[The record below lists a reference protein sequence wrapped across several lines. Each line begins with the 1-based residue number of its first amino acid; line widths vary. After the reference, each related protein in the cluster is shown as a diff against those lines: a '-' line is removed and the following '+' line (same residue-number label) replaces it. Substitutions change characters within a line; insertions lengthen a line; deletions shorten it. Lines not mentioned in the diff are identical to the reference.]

1 MNNPSPLESIFFAA
15 LQKQPG
21 PERSEYL
28 DQACAGDVELRRQLE
43 RMLAAQADAG
53 SFMERPALAGDAT
66 INHSIIEGPGT
77 VIGHYKLLEQIGE
90 GGFGVVYLADQEKP
104 VKRRVAL
111 KVIKAGMDTHGV
123 IARFEAERQAL
134 AMMDH
139 PNIARVLDAGAT
151 DGGRPYFVMELVKG
165 IPITDYCD
173 QANLEMRQ
181 RLLLFMDVCRAVQHA
196 HQKGVI
202 HRDLKPSNI
211 MITLHDSKPVVKVID
226 FGIAKATDHK
236 LTEKTLFT
244 HYGQMIGTPVY
255 MSPEQAVMSGLDV
268 DTRSDIYSL
277 GVLLY
282 ELLTGSP
289 PFDAQTLRKA
299 GFDEMRRIIREQA
312 PQKPSTRL
320 STLGEDVKLTVASQR
335 QVSPQVLSRQLH
347 GDLDW
352 IILKAI
358 EKDRARRYESAS
370 AFAQDIERH
379 LKSEPVMAAA
389 PSAAYRFRKFVQRNK
404 GPMAA
409 AAAIVILLLAGTAIS
424 TWQAIRA
431 THAEASESLRAD
443 SERHAKDDLQ
453 IEKAKADTAAA
464 AEKAANQIATKRLDQ
479 VLKANDMLG
488 SIFWTLDPKEIA
500 KNDRPLQAILVE
512 KFDKAIAQLDGD
524 SIGDPLVVAAMQHTF
539 GGSLLGLGQ
548 PQKAVILLEK
558 ALATQKEKL
567 GPAHRDT
574 LLTMNHLGLAYHDS
588 GKTELALKL
597 LEEAFKLRQTNSVQL
612 DEELLMSGGNLAQ
625 LYLEAGK
632 RKLGIALF
640 EETLK
645 LAESVL
651 GPDHRGTLTLTNNL
665 ALAYQH
671 EGQQKRALPL
681 FETVLEKGQL
691 LWGPDDP
698 QTLTCMDNLAGC
710 YNELGK
716 HEEAVALYE
725 QVFKREKVILG
736 LDHVDTLTSMHD
748 LAGAYR
754 DAGKLDLA
762 LSMGEEALK
771 LLKIKAGPE
780 YPITIYCMDS
790 LARTYQALGK
800 YDQALPLNQQAL
812 ALAKKVFPPDDGEI
826 DAITSNLAD
835 LYGLTNRRDL
845 AIPLLEETLKR
856 RRARLG
862 DANPGTLNTINSLA
876 VTYYKEKQYDKAI
889 ALYEE
894 SLKGTQAIFGRDHE
908 NTAFIIAYLGKNYLE
923 AGQIDK
929 AVPLLE
935 ETWQAVRK
943 YPELMRFGPSLVECY
958 IRQGKTGQAAQ
969 LAKTIIPNATQAN
982 PDDKRLYAGK
992 LASKARALLDQKEF
1006 AQAEPLLRECL
1017 TLREKLQPG
1026 EWLTYNTQSML
1037 GYALMGQKKYDEAE
1051 PLLIAGYEG
1060 LKKVES
1066 EIFPPARNRLTE
1078 SLQRL
1083 VVFYQSRNAAGDD
1096 EKAQKFYKLLQ
1107 EHPLRK

>member
-1 MNNPSPLESIFFAA
+1 MNDPSPLESIFFAA

-21 PERSEYL
+21 VERSEYL
-28 DQACAGDVELRRQLE
+28 DQACVSDPELRRQLD
-43 RMLAAQADAG
+43 RMLGAQANA
-53 SFMERPALAGDAT
+53 SFMRHPVLAGDAT
-66 INHSIIEGPGT
+66 VNEATIEGPGT
-77 VIGHYKLLEQIGE
+77 VIGPYKLLQQIGE
-90 GGFGVVYLADQEKP
+90 GGFGAVYMAEQEKP

-111 KVIKAGMDTHGV
+111 KVIKAGMDTHAV

-151 DGGRPYFVMELVKG
+151 ESGRPYFVMELVKG
-165 IPITDYCD
+165 IPITEYCD
-173 QANLEMRQ
+173 QANLDMRQ
-181 RLLLFMDVCRAVQHA
+181 RLSLFMDVCRAVQHA

-244 HYGQMIGTPVY
+244 NYGQMIGTPVY

-268 DTRSDIYSL
+268 DTRSDVYSL

-282 ELLTGSP
+282 ELITGSP

-299 GFDEMRRIIREQA
+299 GFDEMRRIIREQT

-320 STLGEDVKLTVASQR
+320 STLAEDVKLTVANQR

-352 IILKAI
+352 IVLKAI

-370 AFAQDIERH
+370 AFAEDIERH
-379 LKSEPVMAAA
+379 LKSEPVSAAA
-389 PSAAYRFRKFVQRNK
+389 PSAGYKLRKFVQRNK

-409 AAAIVILLLAGTAIS
+409 AAAIVVLLLAGTAIS

-431 THAEASESLRAD
+431 TRAEASESHRAD

-524 SIGDPLVVAAMQHTF
+524 SIGDPLVVATLQHTF
-539 GGSLLGLGQ
+539 GGSLVGLGQ

-558 ALATQKEKL
+558 ALATRKEKL

-574 LLTMNHLGLAYHDS
+574 LMTMNHLGLAYHDI
-588 GKTELALKL
+588 GRPDLALKL
-597 LEEAFKLRQTNSVQL
+597 LEEAFKLRQADSVQL
-612 DEELLMSGGNLAQ
+612 DEELLMSGCNLAQ
-625 LYLEAGK
+625 LYLETDQ
-632 RKLGIALF
+632 RERGIALL
-640 EETLK
+640 EESLK
-645 LAESVL
+645 LAESTL
-651 GPDHRGTLTLTNNL
+651 GPDHDGTLTITNNL
-665 ALAYQH
+665 AIAYQH
-671 EGQQKRALPL
+671 QGEQKRALPL
-681 FETVLEKGQL
+681 FQNVLKRQL
-691 LWGPDDP
+691 STIGPDSP
-698 QTLTCMDNLAGC
+698 QTLACMDNLASC
-710 YNELGK
+710 YNELGRS
-716 HEEAVALYE
+716 E
-725 QVFKREKVILG
+725 QAITIYKEVFKREKITLG
-736 LDHVDTLTSMHD
+736 IDHVGTLTTMHN

-754 DAGKLDLA
+754 DAGELDLA
-762 LSMGEEALK
+762 LPMGEEALK

-780 YPITIYCMDS
+780 HRITIYCMDS

-800 YDQALPLNQQAL
+800 YSQALALNQQAL
-812 ALAKKVFPPDDGEI
+812 VLAKKVFPHDDDEI
-826 DAITSNLAD
+826 DTISSNLAD
-835 LYGLTNRRDL
+835 LYGQTNRRDL
-845 AIPLLEETLKR
+845 AIPLLEDVLKR
-856 RRARLG
+856 KRARFRTTT
-862 DANPGTLNTINSLA
+862 PSTLNTINSLA
-876 VTYYKEKQYDKAI
+876 VIYYKDKQYDKAI

-894 SLKGTQAIFGRDHE
+894 SLKGTEAMFGRDHE
-908 NTAFIIAYLGKNYLE
+908 NTAFIIAYLGKNYKE

-935 ETWQAVRK
+935 ETWQNVRE
-943 YPELMRFGPSLVECY
+943 YPGLMRFEPDLVDCY
-958 IRQGKTGQAAQ
+958 IKQGKNEQAAE
-969 LAKTIIPNATQAN
+969 LAKTIIPDATKAD

-992 LASKARALLDQKEF
+992 LASKGRALLDKKEF
-1006 AQAEPLLRECL
+1006 EKAEPLLRECL

-1066 EIFPPARNRLTE
+1066 TIFPPARNRLTE

-1083 VVFYQSRNAAGDD
+1083 VVFYHSRNAAGDD
-1096 EKAQKFYKLLQ
+1096 EKAQKFDKLLQ
-1107 EHPLRK
+1107 ENPLRK

>member
-1 MNNPSPLESIFFAA
+1 MNNPSPLESIFFEA

-21 PERSEYL
+21 PNRREYL
-28 DQACAGDVELRRQLE
+28 DQACAGDAELRRQLE
-43 RMLAAQADAG
+43 RMLIAQANA
-53 SFMERPALAGDAT
+53 SFMERPVLAGDAT
-66 INHSIIEGPGT
+66 VNHAIIEGPGT
-77 VIGHYKLLEQIGE
+77 IIGPYKLLQQIGE
-90 GGFGVVYLADQEKP
+90 GGFGVVYMAEQEKP

-111 KVIKAGMDTHGV
+111 KVIKAGMDTHAV

-151 DGGRPYFVMELVKG
+151 ETGRPYFVMELVKG

-173 QANLEMRQ
+173 QANLDMRQ
-181 RLLLFMDVCRAVQHA
+181 RLSLFMDVCRAVQHA

-211 MITLHDSKPVVKVID
+211 MITLHDAKPVVKVID

-244 HYGQMIGTPVY
+244 NYGQMIGTPVY

-289 PFDAQTLRKA
+289 PFDAQTLRQA
-299 GFDEMRRIIREQA
+299 GFDEMRRIIREEA

-320 STLGEDVKLTVASQR
+320 STLADDVKLTVANQR

-379 LKSEPVMAAA
+379 LKSEPVNAAA
-389 PSAAYRFRKFVQRNK
+389 PSAVYKLRKFIQRNK

-409 AAAIVILLLAGTAIS
+409 AAAIVVLLFAGTAIS

-431 THAEASESLRAD
+431 THAEASESHRAD
-443 SERHAKDDLQ
+443 NERHAKDDLQ

-488 SIFWTLDPKEIA
+488 SIFRTLDPKEIA
-500 KNDRPLQAILVE
+500 NNDRPLQAILVD
-512 KFDKAIAQLDGD
+512 KFDKAIAQLNGD

-539 GGSLLGLGQ
+539 GGSLVGLGQ

-558 ALATQKEKL
+558 ALATRKELL

-574 LLTMNHLGLAYHDS
+574 LMTMNYLALAYHDTS
-588 GKTELALKL
+588 KLDLSLKL
-597 LEEAFKLRQTNSVQL
+597 LEEAFKLRQTNDVQL
-612 DEELLMSGGNLAQ
+612 DEELIMSGCNLAQ
-625 LYLEAGK
+625 LYLDTGK
-632 RKLGIALF
+632 SDLGIALF

-645 LAESVL
+645 LADSVL
-651 GPDHRGTLTLTNNL
+651 GPDHIGTLTITNNL
-665 ALAYQH
+665 AIAYQH
-671 EGQQKRALPL
+671 QGQPKRALPL
-681 FETVLEKGQL
+681 FEAALKRGQL
-691 LWGPDDP
+691 LWSPDDP
-698 QTLTCMDNLAGC
+698 QLLTCMDNLAGC
-710 YNELGK
+710 YRDLGK
-716 HEEAVALYE
+716 HDRAVALYE
-725 QVFKREKVILG
+725 EVFKREKAVLG
-736 LDHVDTLTSMHD
+736 LDHVGTLTSMHN
-748 LAGAYR
+748 LADAYR
-754 DAGKLDLA
+754 EAGKLDLA
-762 LSMGEEALK
+762 LTMGEEALK

-780 YPITIYCMDS
+780 HRITVYCMDNLS
-790 LARTYQALGK
+790 RTYTAAKKFDL
-800 YDQALPLNQQAL
+800 ALPLTQQAL
-812 ALAKKVFPPDDGEI
+812 ALAKKIFPHDVDEI
-826 DAITSNLAD
+826 DAIKNNLAEIYRETD
-835 LYGLTNRRDL
+835 QRELAVPIFEESLKHRR
-845 AIPLLEETLKR
+845 T
-856 RRARLG
+856 RLG
-862 DANPGTLNTINSLA
+862 DTNPATLSTMNSLA
-876 VTYYKEKQYDKAI
+876 VTYYKLKQYDKAI

-894 SLKGTQAIFGRDHE
+894 SLKGTEALFGRDNE
-908 NTAFIIAYLGKNYLE
+908 NTAFIIAYLGKNYHK

-935 ETWQAVRK
+935 ETWQNVRK
-943 YPELMRFGPSLVECY
+943 YPDLMHFAPDLVDCY
-958 IRQGKTGQAAQ
+958 IKQGKNDQAAQ
-969 LAKTIIPNATQAN
+969 LAKTLIPKATKGD
-982 PDDKRLYAGK
+982 PEDKRLYAGE
-992 LASKARALLDQKEF
+992 LANKGRALLDKQKF
-1006 AQAEPLLRECL
+1006 AEAEPLLRECL

-1066 EIFPPARNRLTE
+1066 TIFPPARNRLTE
-1078 SLQRL
+1078 ALQRL
-1083 VVFYQSRNAAGDD
+1083 VAFYQSRNAAGDD

-1107 EHPLRK
+1107 ENPLGK